1 MPKKIVHITFFPYM
15 PDAKLGER
23 QEKTGSHS
31 SKNETAP
38 FCFVL
43 FCFIFPRV
51 VTQVVIIS

>member
-23 QEKTGSHS
+23 QEKTVSHS
-31 SKNETAP
+31 SETAP